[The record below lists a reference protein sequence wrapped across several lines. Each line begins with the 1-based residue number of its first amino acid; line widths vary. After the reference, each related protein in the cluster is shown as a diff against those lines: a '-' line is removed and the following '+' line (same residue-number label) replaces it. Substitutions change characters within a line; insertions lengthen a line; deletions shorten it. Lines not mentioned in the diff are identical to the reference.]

1 MAVLSFTTYFDVIS
15 RKFRIQ
21 DTSLYASQGIDV
33 ANVKGIIKLTSPRGV
48 TYNTTSYLTPDVT
61 PATSLYSG
69 WIALPTNAA
78 GYVLAGAY
86 TVQYSIQDSGNG
98 NAISTQSNSY
108 TYSFIVPEIIITQ
121 TPDGYN
127 STFESK
133 DDTVYGSYT
142 SLVRTH
148 TVTPPSGSPLSVTSN
163 SNAIIDYAADIWSG
177 EWTSTITSVLVY
189 TQLDNLVINCTITD
203 TQLITAYNIDMDTI
217 RGYIDTL
224 RVRYYTALGND
235 RDLAYRLN
243 SKLLQIDTAYAEYDL
258 ALYYNDLPTAYLRAV
273 DIITQLSDIIPVT
286 PSEEVIPFVNHGGG
300 STHNPVTI
308 NPTYAYGATIT
319 ASQVLSL
326 ALATAAHGGMIPQ
339 LPGSSTYYF
348 GGDGAFHVLT
358 GGGDVLKT
366 DFTAFD
372 NVRAITAT
380 DILHWTT
387 AYGWGNHASAGYA
400 LLTNVYTKTNLQTSG
415 QAAVHWGNI
424 TNTPTTLSGY
434 GITNGVIGNVAIT
447 GATHTKITYDSKGLV
462 TGGSDITNS
471 DIPNLDWSKITTGL
485 PTTLAGYGITNAYTK
500 TETVNLTW
508 AWGSITGTPTTIA
521 GYGITNAY
529 TKTEVNALTWPWT
542 SITATPTTLAGYGIT
557 NALSTS
563 SPAANV
569 ISSGVGNK
577 FLADDATYK
586 FINFSGVT
594 DKQVVF
600 INGSTPAGDDFFL
613 FDNITNTLYVSN
625 VVGDIVQVE
634 SSIDFIGSDSH
645 SGSSSGFR
653 KWGDVRI
660 RQSNGNLIFKDH
672 YYRKTLSELVSGST
686 NFWTQN
692 GSDIYF
698 GTGTNK
704 VGINQANPTAE
715 LDVVGH
721 IVADNFDSNYFR
733 YKNSNILIGPNAG
746 DNETSNNLLY
756 ISNSNTTTP
765 LIYGDFANQEII
777 FNADVYIDQIKRLA
791 FTDSTV
797 SIRRDSLGN
806 LEFRDLN
813 ANSGNPITLT
823 TLSTLS
829 SGYALKSDFISYA
842 SVNSITA
849 ANLVTWGKASIL
861 TTAGAGTKFLTDNG
875 TYQVG
880 GGGGVTPMDY
890 TFKFDGV
897 GVYYRPYLTK
907 TEAGGAAS
915 SGKFYNGTSATSATN
930 RLNYDG
936 NLYATNLN
944 AQTLTST
951 VAIGT
956 SPLTVTSTSLVT
968 NLNSDLLDGQ
978 QDNYYLDYGNFSN
991 IPIYNFINSPN
1002 DIGGILFADPLNG
1015 GFPGDDINYFS
1026 WNVTNKRLSV
1036 NYGTSATA
1044 SIHIGAG
1051 TGLAGSAPLKF
1062 TAGTNLSGVEAG
1074 AVEWDGTNL
1083 FITQTGLTRKTIAY
1097 TTDIVTPVDDILDWS
1112 TNKYTPYAAQ
1122 TTGAFDRSVTNPTH
1136 TTRLNYDGILYQYG
1150 VRIGDNDYGS
1160 NFGSFNPNIY
1170 SSSSYAAMFFVTNDN
1185 VVSLFNT
1192 GVINQD
1198 NSNAVLNLR
1207 RQTSGN
1213 FNITGAVINITDN
1226 PSGSGNRNYSTLQA
1240 TIGSTVRIDMNPR
1253 VVDGASAIVYMFD
1266 TNSALSTSGA
1276 KLASWKNNG
1285 VEKSY
1290 IGYDGIIYSATG
1302 YRIVSGGTFGTASNN
1317 GLIVNASSLQFGV
1330 SGIVATLNGT
1340 GLGLSIAFPTVQI
1353 HQDQGNGVATYH
1365 KFTAGTTTGTTINDG
1380 FNIGIDGTGKAWI
1393 AQLENLNLGFK
1404 TNNVE
1409 VFTITN
1415 AGVFNIGNIT
1425 GGNYSTFEADGT
1437 LRFNGAATVFDD
1449 IQPSSVTIGSGAT
1462 APAFTTYNG
1471 ALAAYEFV
1479 GTGGTVHQLNMG
1491 FQLPHSYK
1499 EGSDIVPHIHLF
1511 IPDNVTGGTIKF
1523 YMEYT
1528 WTNLEQTGAVS
1539 PTTISG
1545 TLTRTASEGINNN
1558 SVLSFG
1564 TVSGAGMTISSMF
1577 MCRIY
1582 RDPGDVADTF
1592 GASVWLKSSDI
1603 HVEKDTIGSRTI
1615 SSK

>member
-1 MAVLSFTTYFDVIS
+1 MATVSFITYADVIQ

-21 DTSLYASQGIDV
+21 DTTNFAAQGIDIN
-33 ANVKGIIKLTSPRGV
+33 NVKGIIKLTTPRGV
-48 TYNTTSYLTPDVT
+48 TYNNTSYLTPDVM

-69 WIALPTNAA
+69 WIALPTNAS

-148 TVTPPSGSPLSVTSN
+148 TVTPPSGSPLSTTSN

-243 SKLLQIDTAYAEYDL
+243 SRLLQIDTAYAEYDL

-400 LLTNVYTKTNLQTSG
+400 LSTNVYTKTNLQTSG

-462 TGGSDITNS
+462 TGGTDITSS
-471 DIPNLDWSKITTGL
+471 DVPNLDWSKITTGL

-500 TETVNLTW
+500 TETINLTW
-508 AWGSITGTPTTIA
+508 AWGSITGTPTTIS

-600 INGSTPAGDDFFL
+600 INGTTPAGDDFFL
-613 FDNITNTLYVSN
+613 FDNVTNTLYVSN

-672 YYRKTLSELVSGST
+672 YYRKTLSEIVSGAT

-715 LDVVGH
+715 LEVVGH
-721 IVADNFDSNYFR
+721 IIADYFDSSFFR
-733 YKNSNILIGPNAG
+733 YKNSNLLLGPNAG
-746 DNETSNNLLY
+746 ENETGSNLLY
-756 ISNSNTTTP
+756 ISNSNTATP

-823 TLSTLS
+823 TLSTLNA
-829 SGYALKSDFISYA
+829 GYALKSDFISYA

-861 TTAGAGTKFLTDNG
+861 TSAGAGTQFLSDDG
-875 TYQVG
+875 TYKLG
-880 GGGGVTPMDY
+880 GGGGVTPTDY
-890 TFKFDGV
+890 IFKWDSGSL
-897 GVYYRPYLTK
+897 YYRPYTSK
-907 TEAGGAAS
+907 TEAGGVS
-915 SGKFYNGTSATSATN
+915 SAGKFWTGTDTPTALN

-936 NLYATNLN
+936 IFYATQVY
-944 AQTLTST
+944 AQKGLTGYHTTGTAVFGYTNSGT
-951 VAIGT
+951 GGYFRTDSGTKIASFDAGGTIVAYIALSGDIN
-956 SPLTVTSTSLVT
+956 SLVLKT
-968 NLNSDLLDGQ
+968 SGTTQTTGYFDNGTTTPVATTRLNYGGYFYATKL
-978 QDNYYLDYGNFSN
+978 YYGSTEV
-991 IPIYNFINSPN
+991 IT
-1002 DIGGILFADPLNG
+1002 
-1015 GFPGDDINYFS
+1015 FPGFGTDHVTAAYGDHAHTGVYEPVLGNPASDGYILSSTALGVRS
-1026 WNVTNKRLSV
+1026 WIP
-1036 NYGTSATA
+1036 SAT
-1044 SIHIGAG
+1044 
-1051 TGLAGSAPLKF
+1051 
-1062 TAGTNLSGVEAG
+1062 V
-1074 AVEWDGTNL
+1074 
-1083 FITQTGLTRKTIAY
+1083 
-1097 TTDIVTPVDDILDWS
+1097 PVDDILDWS

-1122 TTGAFDRSVTNPTH
+1122 TSGCFDSSSTNPSH
-1136 TTRLNYDGILYQYG
+1136 TTRLNYDGALYVNTIWATAITSTTQSSFTASTSYG
-1150 VRIGDNDYGS
+1150 VYTSASATYEGLYVQGNTDKLATFRLGGVSTLNSGGVYITYDGS
-1160 NFGSFNPNIY
+1160 
-1170 SSSSYAAMFFVTNDN
+1170 
-1185 VVSLFNT
+1185 
-1192 GVINQD
+1192 
-1198 NSNAVLNLR
+1198 
-1207 RQTSGN
+1207 
-1213 FNITGAVINITDN
+1213 GAVANAPGSMLKISRTVSPQTNGSVTGDIISITDN
-1226 PSGSGNRNYSTLQA
+1226 PTVTGSGAISGSVLKA
-1240 TIGSTVRIDMNPR
+1240 TIGAAVKVDINPR
-1253 VVDGASAIVYMFD
+1253 VANGGTAIAYIFSTNNNLTTTAKTFQFDNQGANVFYQVATGRIYNENGGYQAGLGTTDYSANTSTYYRITVANTIRTHLTPTVTDGGTAIAYTFD
-1266 TNSALSTSGA
+1266 TSNALSTSGA
-1276 KLASWKNNG
+1276 KLLSVLNNG
-1285 VEKSY
+1285 TEKALIDY
-1290 IGYDGIIYSATG
+1290 LGKVTGIG
-1302 YRIVSGGTFGTASNN
+1302 GGQFGTNTDN
-1317 GLIVNASSLQFGV
+1317 
-1330 SGIVATLNGT
+1330 T
-1340 GLGLSIAFPTVQI
+1340 
-1353 HQDQGNGVATYH
+1353 
-1365 KFTAGTTTGTTINDG
+1365 
-1380 FNIGIDGTGKAWI
+1380 
-1393 AQLENLNLGFK
+1393 
-1404 TNNVE
+1404 
-1409 VFTITN
+1409 
-1415 AGVFNIGNIT
+1415 
-1425 GGNYSTFEADGT
+1425 TFESDGT
-1437 LRFNGAATVFDD
+1437 LKFNGAATVFDD
-1449 IQPSSVTIGSGAT
+1449 ITPSSVTIGSGAT

-1479 GTGGTVHQLNMG
+1479 GTGGTTHQLNMG
-1491 FQLPHSYK
+1491 FQLPHGYK

-1511 IPDNVTGGTIKF
+1511 VPDNVTGGTIKF
-1523 YMEYT
+1523 YLEYT
-1528 WTNLEQTGAVS
+1528 WTNIDQTGAVS

-1545 TLTRTASEGINNN
+1545 TLTRGASAGINNN
-1558 SVLSFG
+1558 AVLTFT
-1564 TVSGAGMTISSMF
+1564 TVSGSGKTISSMF

-1582 RDPGDVADTF
+1582 RDPADVADTF
-1592 GASVWLKSSDI
+1592 GASVWLKSSDL
-1603 HVEKDTIGSRTI
+1603 HFEKDTIGSRQITT
-1615 SSK
+1615 K